1 MDLDQLNTFLA
12 VCREKS
18 VTKAAS
24 ALSTT
29 PPSVSVKISS
39 LEEELGL
46 VLFRR
51 TPRGMDLTA
60 EGVLLREK
68 AEAALDSVAAL
79 ERAAALLRQSPRG
92 ELTVGLNASPALLRL
107 GPISKGIGRAG
118 EGIGLSWVNSVSGR
132 IIQEI
137 RDGSLDAGFIFG
149 PSPGPD
155 LRVLGLGSINLV
167 VCLPAAWKDR
177 TGRGGWADLARLP
190 WLYSQEYCP
199 FQEMADSLFARRGLD
214 YAKAAR
220 ADDEATKLELIAAG
234 IGLALVEES
243 EAREAAERTGRVAL
257 LPLEPLECSLSLAC
271 LGKREAEPLLKILF
285 DEAARV
291 WERG

>member
-60 EGVLLREK
+60 EGALLREK
-68 AEAALDSVAAL
+68 AEAALDSVAAI

-92 ELTVGLNASPALLRL
+92 ELTVGLNASPGLLRL
-107 GPISKGIGRAG
+107 GPRSKGIGRAG
-118 EGIGLSWVNSVSGR
+118 EGIALSYVNSVSGR
-132 IIQEI
+132 IIQGI

-155 LRVLGLGSINLV
+155 LRTLKPGLDQPGGLPSGRLEGPDRPGRVGRSGS
-167 VCLPAAWKDR
+167 AA
-177 TGRGGWADLARLP
+177 
-190 WLYSQEYCP
+190 
-199 FQEMADSLFARRGLD
+199 MALFARILPFSGDGGPPLRPAGVGLCQ
-214 YAKAAR
+214 
-220 ADDEATKLELIAAG
+220 G
-234 IGLALVEES
+234 GP
-243 EAREAAERTGRVAL
+243 GR
-257 LPLEPLECSLSLAC
+257 
-271 LGKREAEPLLKILF
+271 
-285 DEAARV
+285 
-291 WERG
+291 